1 MMLHNTYV
9 CIYICCI
16 GPAYDYYLGFFT
28 NRHDDGGRIS
38 ILLSTSATQPV
49 EYSLD
54 APGVRTRS
62 GTVSAGNEIILDLPE
77 NVEVTSDADDQQ
89 KGIYLTTS
97 DKITVIGQNQDTHS
111 SDTFFA
117 LPIIKLDDPY
127 VYYGVSV
134 PRARSPLAR
143 DFESSI
149 LIVGTENSTTVKVTT
164 TQSVSHPMV
173 GNLMPGTEHSFMINR
188 LQTFFMGSVEDLSG
202 TKIVTDRPVSVLSG
216 HQCARIPFTRGRC
229 SHLIEQIPPT
239 ELWGKVHYIAPLAAA
254 QKGAYYIKIVAAYN
268 STIVNMYCNDA
279 VESYIINEGQFI
291 YEESRN
297 EYCAIYSNK
306 DVLVAQ
312 FSRGGGSGPNRP
324 DREYGDPMMILVPAV
339 NQYLN
344 TFEFPTFQSQL
355 SGREFDH
362 YVNIIVMEQYFQP
375 NMIYLTV
382 GGANRSLDTQKWVPI
397 RVNNTIEAYA
407 TQINISRG
415 TARIFH
421 ANVEAQMMTFVYG
434 FDPEYDGYGHFGGI
448 HIAQGYYVNYLSVYI
463 RQLHC
468 TRNLVGVYKYL

>member
-1 MMLHNTYV
+1 MHM
-9 CIYICCI
+9 YICCI

-38 ILLSTSATQPV
+38 ILLSTSAMQPV
-49 EYSLD
+49 EYSLVG
-54 APGVRTRS
+54 PNLRTRS
-62 GTVSAGNEIILDLPE
+62 GTVSAGNVVILNIREDI
-77 NVEVTSDADDQQ
+77 EVTSDTDNQQ

-97 DKITVIGQNQDTHS
+97 DKITVIGQNQDGQS

-143 DFESSI
+143 NFESSI
-149 LIVGTENSTTVKVTT
+149 LIVGTENNTTVKVTT
-164 TQSVSHPMV
+164 TRPVSHPMGDLV
-173 GNLMPGTEHSFMINR
+173 PGTEHSFMINR
-188 LQTFFMGSVEDLSG
+188 LQTFFMGSVRDLSG

-216 HQCARIPFTRGRC
+216 HQCARIPSNRGRC

-239 ELWGKVHYIAPLAAA
+239 ELWGKIYYIAPLAAA
-254 QKGAYYIKIVAAYN
+254 QKSAYFIKIMAAYN
-268 STIVNMYCNDA
+268 STIVNMYCNDT

-291 YEESRN
+291 NEESRN

-306 DVLVAQ
+306 EVLVVQ
-312 FSRGGGSGPNRP
+312 LSRGGGGANRP

-355 SGREFDH
+355 SAIEFDH
-362 YVNIIVMEQYFQP
+362 YVNIIVMEQYYQP

-382 GGANRSLDTQKWVPI
+382 GGANRSLDTQQWVPI

-407 TQINISRG
+407 TQITISRG

-421 ANVEAQMMTFVYG
+421 ANAEAQMMTFVYG
-434 FDPEYDGYGHFGGI
+434 FDRRDGYGHFGGI
-448 HIAQGYYVNYLSVYI
+448 HITQGYYVTY
-463 RQLHC
+463 C
-468 TRNLVGVYKYL
+468 

>member
-1 MMLHNTYV
+1 MYV
-9 CIYICCI
+9 RIYICCI

-54 APGVRTRS
+54 APGVRTHS
-62 GTVSAGNEIILDLPE
+62 GTVSAGNVTILNLRED
-77 NVEVTSDADDQQ
+77 VEVTSDADDQQ

-97 DKITVIGQNQDTHS
+97 DKITVIGQNQDTRS

-134 PRARSPLAR
+134 PKAQSRFNEEHR
-143 DFESSI
+143 FESSI
-149 LIVGTENSTTVKVTT
+149 LIVGTENNTTVKVTT
-164 TQSVSHPMV
+164 TQSVSHPMGDLV
-173 GNLMPGTEHSFMINR
+173 PGTEHSFTINW

-216 HQCARIPFTRGRC
+216 HRCARIPFTRGRC

-239 ELWGKVHYIAPLAAA
+239 ELWGKVYYIAPLAAA
-254 QKGAYYIKIVAAYN
+254 RKGAYYIKIMAAYN

-279 VESYIINEGQFI
+279 VESYTINEGQSI
-291 YEESRN
+291 YNKSRN

-312 FSRGGGSGPNRP
+312 FSRGGGSSLRKP
-324 DREYGDPMMILVPAV
+324 DGKYGDPMMILVPAV

-375 NMIYLTV
+375 NMINLTV
-382 GGANRSLDTQKWVPI
+382 GGANKSLDTQKWIQI
-397 RVNNTIEAYA
+397 RVNNTTEAYA
-407 TQINISRG
+407 TNITISPG
-415 TARIFH
+415 TCTARIFH

-448 HIAQGYYVNYLSVYI
+448 HITQGYYVNYLSVYI
-463 RQLHC
+463 CQLHC